1 MPEKRVFINKSIL
14 ENPRKFKRT
23 SILSIREELFQSI
36 YKFGYTTVIIHSE
49 LGRLTAQEK
58 KKWFERE
65 FEKKNPI
72 LMNIQRAI
80 RNCYLSSLNK

>member
-23 SILSIREELFQSI
+23 PILNIREEIFQSI

-58 KKWFERE
+58 KEWFERE
-65 FEKKNPI
+65 VQNKNPI

-80 RNCYLSSLNK
+80 RNCYLSSLSE